1 MTSPLRTPSSHP
13 LLRPALVALLV
24 PVLPLLVGCGGDG
37 ARGGAGAGDAPAAA
51 TVEAPQGEPEAVSL
65 LGVPLFPPPLTAELE
80 AQRLAQLE
88 TAQAELGANPTDAD
102 ALIWVGRRQAYL
114 GNYRDAIATFTDGI
128 EFHPEDA
135 RMYRHRGHRWIT
147 VREFDRAIADFRQGA
162 ALEEGEPDE
171 VEPDGLP
178 NPLGI
183 PTSTLQF
190 NIWYHLG
197 LAHYVRGEFQEALAA
212 YQRCMEV
219 STNPDARAATAYWQY
234 LTLKRLGRDAEAEAL
249 LAPFGPG
256 YEVIENQSYVDLLQL
271 FRGDRTPE
279 DLLGAGGDAPTLES
293 TTTAYGVGAW
303 HLVNGRTAEAMDVF
317 SRIVA
322 ATAQWAAF
330 GYVAAEA
337 EVARAGEGGE

>member
-1 MTSPLRTPSSHP
+1 MSHALRLSVGHP
-13 LLRPALVALLV
+13 IPRSLLRAG
-24 PVLPLLVGCGGDG
+24 LVGVFFLAGC
-37 ARGGAGAGDAPAAA
+37 GAGDAADESPDTPPVA
-51 TVEAPQGEPEAVSL
+51 EAPASTQGEPEATSL
-65 LGVPLFPPPLTAELE
+65 LGVPLYPTPLSPELQ
-80 AQRLAQLE
+80 AQREAQLE
-88 TAQAELGANPTDAD
+88 TALAERAANPTDAD

-114 GNYRDAIATFTDGI
+114 GNYRDAIETFSEGV
-128 EFHPEDA
+128 ELHPQDA
-135 RMYRHRGHRWIT
+135 RMVRHRGHRWIT
-147 VREFDRAIADFRQGA
+147 VREFDRAIEDFRQGA

-178 NPLGI
+178 NARGI

-197 LAHYVRGEFQEALAA
+197 LAHYVKGEYEEALAA
-212 YQRCMEV
+212 YERCMDV

-234 LTLKRLGRDAEAEAL
+234 LTLRRLGRDSEAEAL
-249 LAPFGPG
+249 LTPFGPG

-271 FRGDRTPE
+271 FRGDRTAE
-279 DLLGAGGDAPTLES
+279 ELLGAGSDAPTLES

-303 HLVNGRTAEAMDVF
+303 HLVNGRTEQAMDVF

-322 ATAQWAAF
+322 ATGQWSAF

-337 EVARAGEGGE
+337 EVARAGQGG

>member
-1 MTSPLRTPSSHP
+1 MTFPPRNPRRRPILRW
-13 LLRPALVALLV
+13 
-24 PVLPLLVGCGGDG
+24 VLPASLFLALPLVWGCGDQDAG
-37 ARGGAGAGDAPAAA
+37 ADAGDAAPPAPAGEP
-51 TVEAPQGEPEAVSL
+51 VQGEPEAVSL
-65 LGVPLFPPPLTAELE
+65 LGVPLHPTPLPADLQ
-80 AQRLAQLE
+80 AQRLAELE
-88 TAQAELGANPTDAD
+88 TARAELAANPTDSD

-114 GNYRDAIATFTDGI
+114 GNYRDAIETFSEGI
-128 EFHPEDA
+128 ELHPQDA

-162 ALEEGEPDE
+162 GLEEGEPDE

-178 NPLGI
+178 NARGI

-197 LAHYVRGEFQEALAA
+197 LSHYLKGEFEEALAA
-212 YQRCMEV
+212 YQACMEV
-219 STNPDARAATAYWQY
+219 STNSDARAATAYWQY
-234 LTLKRLGRDAEAEAL
+234 LTLKRLGRDEEAEAL

-271 FRGDRTPE
+271 FRGDRTAE
-279 DLLGAGGDAPTLES
+279 ELLGAGGDAPTLES

-303 HLVNGRTAEAMDVF
+303 HLVNGRTPEAMDVF

-322 ATAQWAAF
+322 ATSQWSAF

-337 EVARAGEGGE
+337 EVARAGQGG

>member
-1 MTSPLRTPSSHP
+1 MNDASRSFPFSRRFRRWS
-13 LLRPALVALLV
+13 LLAVISAHLGA
-24 PVLPLLVGCGGDG
+24 CGGGDQEEG
-37 ARGGAGAGDAPAAA
+37 GGGAEAGASEAASAAAPA
-51 TVEAPQGEPEAVSL
+51 GRPEATSL
-65 LGVPLFPPPLTAELE
+65 LGVPLHPAPLPPELE
-80 AQRLAQLE
+80 AQRVAQLE
-88 TAQAELGANPTDAD
+88 TAQAELAANPTDAD
-102 ALIWVGRRQAYL
+102 AIIWVGRRLAYL
-114 GNYRDAIATFTDGI
+114 GRYREAIAAFSDGI
-128 EFHPEDA
+128 ELHPQDA

-147 VREFDRAIADFRQGA
+147 VREFDRAIEDFRQGA
-162 ALEEGEPDE
+162 ALEEGEADE

-178 NPLGI
+178 NARGI

-197 LAHYVRGEFQEALAA
+197 LAYYVKGEFQEALAA
-212 YQRCMEV
+212 YEECMEV
-219 STNPDARAATAYWQY
+219 STNPDARAATAYWMY
-234 LTLKRLGRDAEAEAL
+234 LTLKRLGRDEEAEAL

-271 FRGDRTPE
+271 FRGDRTAE

-303 HLVNGRTAEAMDVF
+303 HLVNDRTSEAMDVF

-322 ATAQWAAF
+322 ATGQWSAF

-337 EVARAGEGGE
+337 EVARAGEGG